1 MSTPYVRQLKKWSGD
16 TNPYFI
22 HSDRADYLKNMKE
35 LVCVQWLKVKTRRLR
50 CACIGARWFIW
61 STKGVGLYTQR
72 LKFYTDK
79 KLEILDFCLSYTF
92 WIRPHDEWVRL
103 MCDKRRS
110 KGEDIGIRQ
119 AKMPCMSRTSYPPTD
134 YTAVLSAMRGL
145 TTEFGMGSGDPS
157 LYGSAHTRHSPYMNL
172 IYEVI
177 RLRVLRT
184 LKVT

>member
-1 MSTPYVRQLKKWSGD
+1 MTES
-16 TNPYFI
+16 
-22 HSDRADYLKNMKE
+22 
-35 LVCVQWLKVKTRRLR
+35 KTRRLR
-50 CACIGARWFIW
+50 CACIGARWFVW
-61 STKGVGLYTQR
+61 STKEAGLYAQR

-92 WIRPHDEWVRL
+92 WIRPNDEWVRL

-177 RLRVLRT
+177 RLRILAHPEGYIALWVKITNRKEIIKIKSST
-184 LKVT
+184 N